1 MHKLVANRKKFEVEA
16 LELYGFELAPG
27 DDRNP
32 KLVIEEC
39 YLDF

>member
-1 MHKLVANRKKFEVEA
+1 MHKLVANRKQFEVDA
-16 LELYGFELAPG
+16 LELYGFAKVEG
-27 DDRNP
+27 DERAT

>member
-1 MHKLVANRKKFEVEA
+1 MHKLVRDRKQYEADA
-16 LELYGFELAPG
+16 LELYGFGKVEG
-27 DDRNP
+27 DERAT